1 MTKTGYVGHG
11 ESSHRP
17 YYSDQHMPS
26 AREPTAVCHN
36 NVTRITFHIK
46 HLHKSCQAF
55 RNKFWYYF
63 QNLPPI
69 SAVCEDQMS
78 QHSNNSQNNKM
89 DYSSQDRR
97 RYGGA
102 TASPHGKT

>member
-46 HLHKSCQAF
+46 HPENTNHARHLEINFDAIF
-55 RNKFWYYF
+55 RTYPQYLLFAK
-63 QNLPPI
+63 I
-69 SAVCEDQMS
+69 
-78 QHSNNSQNNKM
+78 K
-89 DYSSQDRR
+89 
-97 RYGGA
+97 
-102 TASPHGKT
+102 

>member
-1 MTKTGYVGHG
+1 MSQ
-11 ESSHRP
+11 ECDS
-17 YYSDQHMPS
+17 Q
-26 AREPTAVCHN
+26 
-36 NVTRITFHIK
+36 ITFHINQ
-46 HLHKSCQAF
+46 SCQAF
-55 RNKFWYYF
+55 RNKVWYSF

-69 SAVCEDQMS
+69 SAVCDDQMS
-78 QHSNNSQNNKM
+78 THSNTSQNNKM

>member
-46 HLHKSCQAF
+46 HPEKIM
-55 RNKFWYYF
+55 
-63 QNLPPI
+63 PGI
-69 SAVCEDQMS
+69 
-78 QHSNNSQNNKM
+78 
-89 DYSSQDRR
+89 
-97 RYGGA
+97 
-102 TASPHGKT
+102 